1 MFDLVW
7 VLVLAIALVGGVR
20 MAYNILRGGKV
31 TLGRPDNQRDGSYSG
46 ERHNSFPDPGP
57 SDDNRGSD

>member
-1 MFDLVW
+1 
-7 VLVLAIALVGGVR
+7 
-20 MAYNILRGGKV
+20 MAYNILRGGKF